1 MSKSRFAA
9 LAAALLLS
17 VTAAAAAATAQ
28 RMFADVSGKWS
39 FTAETPNGAT
49 TSLLTAKQS
58 GDSLSGTLDIE
69 QMGSRPV
76 AGVVK
81 GDTVR
86 FWFSVDAGGQMLEI
100 RGQGLLTDAN
110 NMAGQLELAGMGTFP
125 FTAKR
130 Q

>member
-1 MSKSRFAA
+1 MSKSRIAA
-9 LAAALLLS
+9 LAAAVLLS
-17 VTAAAAAATAQ
+17 VSAAAATAQ

-49 TSLLTAKQS
+49 TSLLTAQQK

-69 QMGSRPV
+69 QMGVRPI

-86 FWFSVDAGGQMLEI
+86 FWFSIDMGGQMLDI
-100 RGQGLLTDAN
+100 RGQGLLTDPD

-125 FTAKR
+125 FTAKK
-130 Q
+130 QK

>member
-1 MSKSRFAA
+1 MSKSRIAA
-9 LAAALLLS
+9 LAAAVLLS
-17 VTAAAAAATAQ
+17 ASAAAATAQ

-49 TSLLTAKQS
+49 TSLLTAQQK

-69 QMGSRPV
+69 QMGVRPI

-86 FWFSVDAGGQMLEI
+86 FWFSIDMGGQMLDI
-100 RGQGLLTDAN
+100 RGQGLLTDPD

-125 FTAKR
+125 FTAKK
-130 Q
+130 QK

>member
-1 MSKSRFAA
+1 MSKSRFSVM
-9 LAAALLLS
+9 AAALLLS
-17 VTAAAAAATAQ
+17 VTAAAATAQ

-49 TSLLTAKQS
+49 TSLLTAKQT

-86 FWFSVDAGGQMLEI
+86 FWFSVDIGGQMLDI
-100 RGQGLLTDAN
+100 RGQGLLTDAD

-125 FTAKR
+125 FTAKK
-130 Q
+130 QK

>member
-1 MSKSRFAA
+1 MSKSRFTVM
-9 LAAALLLS
+9 AAALLLS
-17 VTAAAAAATAQ
+17 VSAAAATAQ

-39 FTAETPNGAT
+39 FTTETPNGAT

-86 FWFSVDAGGQMLEI
+86 FWFSLDMGGQVLEI
-100 RGQGLLTDAN
+100 RGQGLLTDPN

-125 FTAKR
+125 FTAKK
-130 Q
+130 QK

>member
-1 MSKSRFAA
+1 MSKSRFSVM
-9 LAAALLLS
+9 AAALLLS
-17 VTAAAAAATAQ
+17 VTAAAATAQ

-39 FTAETPNGAT
+39 FTAETPQGAS
-49 TSLLTAKQS
+49 TSLLTAKQT

-86 FWFSVDAGGQMLEI
+86 FWFSVDIGGQMLDI
-100 RGQGLLTDAN
+100 RGQGLLTDAD

-125 FTAKR
+125 FTAKK
-130 Q
+130 QK